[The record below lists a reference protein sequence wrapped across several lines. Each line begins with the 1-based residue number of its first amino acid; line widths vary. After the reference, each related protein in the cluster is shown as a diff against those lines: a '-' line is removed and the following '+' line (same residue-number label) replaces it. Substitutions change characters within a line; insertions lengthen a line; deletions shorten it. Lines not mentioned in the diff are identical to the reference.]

1 MSHRLITPELVGLG
15 VEDPGDKHAVIARLA
30 DMVSAAGRADR
41 DGLEAAFEE
50 REAQFAT
57 GMPGGI
63 AIPHCRT
70 AAVREASLA
79 LLRLS
84 TPVDFGAGDGP
95 ADLVIGIAAPDES
108 GSEHMKLLAKLSR
121 ALVKA
126 DFVAALRGAST
137 PQEAADLVL
146 GVVQPPATAPAA
158 PPAARQGDRPVI
170 LAVTSCPTGIA
181 HTYMAAEAIEQA
193 GAERGAEIHTETQGS
208 GGITPFPQEVIDR
221 ADALI
226 VSADVNITG
235 RGRFAGLPV
244 IESDTNT
251 AISDAP
257 ALVDRALAAIADPSA
272 PRVAASRSGDASAA
286 EGAGASG
293 AHLGWG
299 RRIQQAVMTGVSYMI
314 PFVAAG
320 GLLTALGFLVG
331 GYDVA
336 FVSQDVALKYS
347 LWNLPEAQ
355 SYVSNG
361 ATLITDHAGLSLY
374 LGAVFNALGGWGMGF
389 LVAALSGYI
398 AFGLAGRPGIAP
410 GFIGGA
416 LSVAIGAGFI
426 GGLVTGILCGLIAM
440 WLASLG
446 APRWLSGLMPVA
458 IIPLVTTLV
467 VGSLMLMLLGRPLA
481 AVMTGLQSWLTGMT
495 GSSAILL
502 GIVLGLMMCFDL
514 GGPVNKAAYLFATA
528 GLSSATDA
536 SYQIM
541 AAVMAAGMV
550 PPLAMA
556 LSTALRPRLYT
567 SAERQNGTAAWLLGA
582 SFISEGA
589 IPFAASDPLRV
600 IPSMMAGGA
609 VTGAM
614 SMALH
619 VGSKAPHGGIFVFF
633 AVDPIWGFLLSIVA
647 GMIVSA
653 LLVTLL
659 KAAAR
664 RKAAGAAE
672 PAGAPT
678 AV

>member
-244 IESDTNT
+244 VESDTNT

-440 WLASLG
+440 WLAGLR

-664 RKAAGAAE
+664 RKAVEAAE

-678 AV
+678 AA